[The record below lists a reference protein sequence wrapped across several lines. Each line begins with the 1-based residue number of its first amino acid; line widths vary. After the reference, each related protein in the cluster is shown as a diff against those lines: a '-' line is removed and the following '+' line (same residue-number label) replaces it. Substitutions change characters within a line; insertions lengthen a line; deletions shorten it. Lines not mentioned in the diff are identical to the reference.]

1 MRVSGLE
8 PFNYDPD
15 TIPFIN
21 IGERCNVAGSSIFKK
36 AVMNGDW
43 DKALS
48 IAIAQVRG
56 GEGGEVSER
65 GEGA

>member
-56 GEGGEVSER
+56 LKV
-65 GEGA
+65 